1 MLLGGGAGALVR
13 GGGADGWLQRPGM
26 GWPQSGQAPA
36 RSALLCT
43 SCHERRIS
51 TLACSL
57 LSMSAARSSYVYYE
71 PLGWDDDRVTELF
84 MNQLH
89 RKLGMVG
96 VSLPPDME
104 DMLSMA
110 KPTLAGG

>member
-1 MLLGGGAGALVR
+1 VRELLAE
-13 GGGADGWLQRPGM
+13 D
-26 GWPQSGQAPA
+26 PA
-36 RSALLCT
+36 YVKDL
-43 SCHERRIS
+43 HD
-51 TLACSL
+51 TLRAIL
-57 LSMSAARSSYVYYE
+57 TMSAAQSSYVNYE
-71 PLGWDDDRVTELF
+71 PLGWDEDRVDELI

-104 DMLSMA
+104 EMLSMA